1 MAFNTMSDQQFFTG
15 SFGGGNPYYNSPV
28 TTPTSPVTG
37 GGTGNFLGL
46 DDAQFQKLFGGA
58 EGAGAISQAA
68 GIGNALAQ
76 SWLGFQQYGLAKDM
90 FNFQREAFD
99 KNYQMQL
106 DAYNTAQENQQTT
119 AAKQNA

>member
-1 MAFNTMSDQQFFTG
+1 MNYGMSDQQFFTG
-15 SFGGGNPYYNSPV
+15 SFGGGNPYYKAPV
-28 TTPTSPVTG
+28 TTETTPVTG
-37 GGTGNFLGL
+37 GSNNFLGL

-58 EGAGAISQAA
+58 EGVGAVSQIA

-106 DAYNTAQENQQTT
+106 DSYNTAKENQTNT

>member
-15 SFGGGNPYYNSPV
+15 SFGGGNPYYNSPE
-28 TTPTSPVTG
+28 TPTTTVPTQS
-37 GGTGNFLGL
+37 GNFLGL

-58 EGAGAISQAA
+58 EGVGAVSQVA

-90 FNFQREAFD
+90 FNFQRDAFQ

-106 DAYNTAQENQQTT
+106 DSYNTAKENQQTT